1 MSIEEEA
8 RQKNKSFWEV
18 NPELDDAEAA
28 ELARAGDADFQL
40 EMQNAEDTSEDADA
54 TTTDGGDHTDVGD
67 GQGHTDVG
75 DDQGHT
81 DVGGDQGHTD
91 VGAGGN
97 PPSAKKKS
105 TKPRKDRTPQ
115 AVTTVTD
122 TFTKVSL
129 SGQPQEPRNI
139 AKGYG
144 MQLGCILRETV
155 SINTYDLRSPQ
166 HEALRAQLLKKLHE
180 RYIFPDDEGK
190 KKVDNFAITKM
201 NTALTSWRGRVKAK
215 IGENKTWEEISAKE
229 PYIDREEFEVLK
241 EALKS
246 PEAVKWTEW
255 GKQMRA
261 LNLGNHTLGSGG
273 YAGKK
278 PIWDKEDAE
287 IAKLG
292 IETIWHKIMDK
303 QVRNFVRSRY
313 YLKPGTG
320 EFITDYKDV
329 LEFEK
334 TLVSNWC
341 VWVHFR

>member
-1 MSIEEEA
+1 MSSSAGPSKNMSIEEEA
-8 RQKNKSFWEV
+8 RQKNKSFSEV
-18 NPELDDAEAA
+18 NLELDDAEAA
-28 ELARAGDADFQL
+28 ELARTGDADFQL
-40 EMQNAEDTSEDADA
+40 ERDNVESTSEDADA
-54 TTTDGGDHTDVGD
+54 TTTDGGN
-67 GQGHTDVG
+67 HTDVG

-81 DVGGDQGHTD
+81 DVGGGQGHTD

-97 PPSAKKKS
+97 PPPAKKKS

-115 AVTTVTD
+115 AVATVTD

-180 RYIFPDDEGK
+180 RYIFPDDGN

-261 LNLGNHTLGSGG
+261 LNLGNHKLGSGG

-287 IAKLG
+287 IARLG
-292 IETIWHKIMDK
+292 LENIWHKITDE

-320 EFITDYKDV
+320 EFVTDYKDV
-329 LEFEK
+329 LKFEK
-334 TLVSNWC
+334 TLVSNC
-341 VWVHFR
+341 VWVHLR

>member
-1 MSIEEEA
+1 MSSSGGPSKNMSIEEEA

-54 TTTDGGDHTDVGD
+54 TTTDGGDHTDVGA
-67 GQGHTDVG
+67 
-75 DDQGHT
+75 
-81 DVGGDQGHTD
+81 DQGHTD

-97 PPSAKKKS
+97 PKKPRKKS

-115 AVTTVTD
+115 AVATVTD

-180 RYIFPDDEGK
+180 RYIFPDDGN

-229 PYIDREEFEVLK
+229 PYIDREEFEALK
-241 EALKS
+241 VSLKS
-246 PEAVKWTEW
+246 PEAVKWTE
-255 GKQMRA
+255 
-261 LNLGNHTLGSGG
+261 
-273 YAGKK
+273 
-278 PIWDKEDAE
+278 
-287 IAKLG
+287 
-292 IETIWHKIMDK
+292 
-303 QVRNFVRSRY
+303 
-313 YLKPGTG
+313 
-320 EFITDYKDV
+320 
-329 LEFEK
+329 
-334 TLVSNWC
+334 
-341 VWVHFR
+341 

>member
-1 MSIEEEA
+1 M
-8 RQKNKSFWEV
+8 

-28 ELARAGDADFQL
+28 ELARAGDAEFQL
-40 EMQNAEDTSEDADA
+40 EMQNAGDTSENVDA

-81 DVGGDQGHTD
+81 DTD

-97 PPSAKKKS
+97 PKKTRKKS

-115 AVTTVTD
+115 AVATVTD

-180 RYIFPDDEGK
+180 RYIFPDDEGTK
-190 KKVDNFAITKM
+190 RVDNFAITKM

-215 IGENKTWEEISAKE
+215 ILKKG
-229 PYIDREEFEVLK
+229 DR
-241 EALKS
+241 KS
-246 PEAVKWTEW
+246 V
-255 GKQMRA
+255 
-261 LNLGNHTLGSGG
+261 
-273 YAGKK
+273 
-278 PIWDKEDAE
+278 
-287 IAKLG
+287 
-292 IETIWHKIMDK
+292 
-303 QVRNFVRSRY
+303 V
-313 YLKPGTG
+313 
-320 EFITDYKDV
+320 
-329 LEFEK
+329 
-334 TLVSNWC
+334 
-341 VWVHFR
+341 

>member
-97 PPSAKKKS
+97 PKKTRKKS

-115 AVTTVTD
+115 AVANVTA

-129 SGQPQEPRNI
+129 SGPPQEPRNI

-155 SINTYDLRSPQ
+155 SINTYDLRSP
-166 HEALRAQLLKKLHE
+166 
-180 RYIFPDDEGK
+180 
-190 KKVDNFAITKM
+190 
-201 NTALTSWRGRVKAK
+201 
-215 IGENKTWEEISAKE
+215 
-229 PYIDREEFEVLK
+229 
-241 EALKS
+241 
-246 PEAVKWTEW
+246 
-255 GKQMRA
+255 
-261 LNLGNHTLGSGG
+261 
-273 YAGKK
+273 
-278 PIWDKEDAE
+278 
-287 IAKLG
+287 
-292 IETIWHKIMDK
+292 
-303 QVRNFVRSRY
+303 
-313 YLKPGTG
+313 
-320 EFITDYKDV
+320 
-329 LEFEK
+329 
-334 TLVSNWC
+334 
-341 VWVHFR
+341 